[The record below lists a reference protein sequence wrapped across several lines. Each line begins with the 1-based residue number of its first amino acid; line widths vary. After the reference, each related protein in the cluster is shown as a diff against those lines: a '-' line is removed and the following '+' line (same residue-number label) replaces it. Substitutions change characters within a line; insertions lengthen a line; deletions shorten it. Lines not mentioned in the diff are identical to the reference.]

1 MGRQGIRAGSG
12 VRSGAAL
19 EEQRQH
25 PENSELPLGEA
36 ESAALVHNVHVQ
48 GLGCGSRK
56 AWNSVGLQEGA
67 TALYFLS
74 LHLLRSFTLSPD
86 IFSSSC
92 LDG

>member
-12 VRSGAAL
+12 VRWGAAL

-36 ESAALVHNVHVQ
+36 ESAALVHSVHLQ

-56 AWNSVGLQEGA
+56 A
-67 TALYFLS
+67 
-74 LHLLRSFTLSPD
+74 
-86 IFSSSC
+86 
-92 LDG
+92 